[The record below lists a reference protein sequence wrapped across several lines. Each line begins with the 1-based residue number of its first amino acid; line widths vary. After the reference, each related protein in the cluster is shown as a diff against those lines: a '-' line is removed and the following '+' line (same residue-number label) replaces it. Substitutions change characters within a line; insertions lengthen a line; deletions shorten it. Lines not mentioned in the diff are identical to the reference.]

1 MMNKINIIV
10 LISPLLLSTF
20 VLSVS
25 NLNILN
31 KHGVF
36 MYFYIPIIS
45 HINMHIMVPKK
56 IAIW

>member
-1 MMNKINIIV
+1 MNKLSIIV

-20 VLSVS
+20 VLSVG
-25 NLNILN
+25 NLNVLN
-31 KHGVF
+31 KYGVF
-36 MYFYIPIIS
+36 MHFCIPIIS